1 MSDASEAPKIAFA
14 PHFEV
19 RTLDERRL
27 LLLSED
33 RSVLLTGK
41 LYVLIAPYLDG
52 SRTREEI
59 VAAVRSTTAAPPD
72 RIELAMS
79 TLLGKQYAT
88 PVAPGVPAAR
98 AAFWTELGVDPVVAE
113 KRLRG
118 TRVAVRALGLA
129 AGADGAAADHLV
141 AALGEAGFAVSAKTD
156 AADITDDAELAIVL
170 VDDYLDPQ
178 LDALNREMRRSGQR
192 WLPLKAAGRVAWLGP
207 IFQPA
212 EGPCWACLSK
222 RMVENRPREAEAA
235 GGEPLSRVSRGEFPA
250 ARGIALNVAALELA
264 RAVAE
269 VSHAA
274 LAAPNVL
281 TFDLKSLALTRHVVY
296 RQTACPVCGV
306 LDETPAE
313 GRPLRLE
320 SRRKHPVSDGGSRTC
335 PPEDVLA
342 RLEPHVSPI
351 SGLIGG
357 LVDQSPAAGLPVYG
371 TRGIFPVAVGPRENR
386 RVGRAESSA
395 GKGTTEIQAKVS
407 CLAEA
412 VERYSVGWQGW
423 EPRRRATLAELGPAA
438 IHPNDVMRYSERQYA
453 TRGTQTRREESF
465 NSVDAPF
472 SPERAVDW
480 TPMWSLSHE
489 RVRWLPTQLCYYSYR
504 GEPDHQFYWADSNG
518 CASGSTL
525 EEAVLQGFLELV
537 ERDSCALWW
546 YNRVRRPAIDLA
558 SFDDPFFRRA
568 EAFLR
573 GKGRTL
579 YALDLTSDLGVPV
592 VVAVTH
598 DAAGGKII
606 CGLGAHLSVHVAA
619 SRAVAELNQ
628 MLALETDEGRQT
640 RGSAE
645 PELAWWMREATIEN
659 QSYVAPASGRPLT
672 VADYPWL
679 ERDDLLDDI
688 KHCVAAVQ
696 RCGMEMLVLDATRS
710 EVGFPTVRVTVPG
723 MRHFWAR
730 FAPGR
735 LYDVP
740 AALGWLDRPLEETEL
755 NPIPFFL

>member
-1 MSDASEAPKIAFA
+1 MSDARENRKIAFA
-14 PHFEV
+14 PHFEI

-52 SRTREEI
+52 SRTRDEI
-59 VAAVRSTTAAPPD
+59 VAELRSRTQAPLD
-72 RIELAMS
+72 RIDVAMS
-79 TLLGKQYAT
+79 TLLGKRYAT
-88 PVAPGVPAAR
+88 PIAPGVPAPR
-98 AAFWTELGVDPVVAE
+98 AAFWAELGVDAAGAE
-113 KRLRG
+113 QRLRG
-118 TRVAVRALGLA
+118 TRVVVRALGRA
-129 AGADGAAADHLV
+129 AGADGLAADDFMAILT
-141 AALGEAGFAVSAKTD
+141 EAGFPVGEDSD
-156 AADITDDAELAIVL
+156 AADITVVL

-178 LDALNREMRRSGQR
+178 LDVINRDMRRTGRR

-207 IFQPA
+207 IFQA
-212 EGPCWACLSK
+212 ADGPCWACLCK
-222 RMVENRPREAEAA
+222 RMVENRPAEAHAA
-235 GGEPLSRVSRGEFPA
+235 GGEPLSRVSRGEFPV
-250 ARGIALNVAALELA
+250 ARALALNLAALELA
-264 RAVAE
+264 RAVAGVTE
-269 VSHAA
+269 AA
-274 LAAPNVL
+274 LAGSTVL
-281 TFDLKSLALTRHVVY
+281 TFDLKNHALTRHVVH
-296 RQTACPVCGV
+296 RQTACPVCGAGHDTV
-306 LDETPAE
+306 AE

-320 SRRKHPVSDGGSRTC
+320 PRRKYALADGGSRAC
-335 PPEDVLA
+335 PPEEVLA

-351 SGLIGG
+351 TGLISG

-412 VERYSVGWQGW
+412 VERYSIGWQGW
-423 EPRRRATLAELGPAA
+423 EPRRRSTLPELGPEA

-453 TRGTQTRREESF
+453 ARATQKRREESF
-465 NSVDAPF
+465 NWVGVPF

-480 TPMWSLSHE
+480 TAMWSLSHE
-489 RVRWLPTQLCYYSYR
+489 RVRWLPTQLCYYNYR
-504 GEPDHQFYWADSNG
+504 GEPDHDFYYADSNG

-546 YNRVRRPAIDLA
+546 YSRARRPAIDLA

-568 EAFLR
+568 EAFLG

-579 YALDLTSDLGVPV
+579 YALDLTSDLGIPA

-606 CGLGAHLSVHVAA
+606 CGLGAHLSAHVAA

-628 MLALETDEGRQT
+628 MLALETDAGRHT
-640 RGSAE
+640 RGSDE
-645 PELAWWMREATIEN
+645 PELAWWLREATIEN
-659 QSYVAPASGRPLT
+659 QPYVGPAPGRRLT
-672 VADYPWL
+672 AGDYPRL
-679 ERDDLLDDI
+679 EGDDLLDDI

-696 RCGMEMLVLDATRS
+696 RSGLEMLVLDATRA

-740 AALGWLDRPLEETEL
+740 PALGWIDRPLDETEL

>member
-1 MSDASEAPKIAFA
+1 MSDAGEDPKIAFA
-14 PHFEV
+14 SHFEV
-19 RTLDERRL
+19 RTLDGRRL

-52 SRTREEI
+52 SRTRDEI
-59 VAAVRSTTAAPPD
+59 VAALRSATTAPLD

-79 TLLGKQYAT
+79 TLLGKRYAT
-88 PVAPGVPAAR
+88 PVATGVPAPR
-98 AAFWTELGVDPVVAE
+98 AAFWTELGVVDPAGAE
-113 KRLRG
+113 QRLRG
-118 TRVAVRALGLA
+118 TRVAARALGRA
-129 AGADGAAADHLV
+129 AGADGVAADHFV
-141 AALGEAGFAVSAKTD
+141 AALTEAGFPVAVDAD
-156 AADITDDAELAIVL
+156 AADITVVL

-178 LDALNREMRRSGQR
+178 LDAINRDMRRTGRR

-207 IFQPA
+207 IFHPA
-212 EGPCWACLSK
+212 DGPCWACLSK
-222 RMVENRPREAEAA
+222 RLVENRPAEAHAA
-235 GGEPLSRVSRGEFPA
+235 GGEPLSRVSRGEFPV
-250 ARGIALNVAALELA
+250 ARRIALNLAGLELA
-264 RAVAE
+264 RAVAG
-269 VSHAA
+269 VPDAA
-274 LAAPNVL
+274 LAGPNVL
-281 TFDLKSLALTRHVVY
+281 TFDLKNHALTRHVVH
-296 RQTACPVCGV
+296 RQTACPVCGER
-306 LDETPAE
+306 LDSVAE
-313 GRPLRLE
+313 GRLLRLE
-320 SRRKHPVSDGGSRTC
+320 SRRKYALADGGSRAC
-335 PPEDVLA
+335 PPEEVLA
-342 RLEPHVSPI
+342 RLEPHVSPLT
-351 SGLIGG
+351 GLISG

-453 TRGTQTRREESF
+453 ARATQKLREESF
-465 NSVDAPF
+465 NWVGAPF

-480 TPMWSLSHE
+480 TPTWSLTHE
-489 RVRWLPTQLCYYSYR
+489 RVRWLPTQLCYYNYR
-504 GEPDHQFYWADSNG
+504 GEPDHDFYCADSNG

-558 SFDDPFFRRA
+558 GFDDPFFRRA

-579 YALDLTSDLGVPV
+579 YALDLTSDLGIPV

-598 DAAGGKII
+598 AAGRKII

-640 RGSAE
+640 RGSDE

-659 QSYVAPASGRPLT
+659 QPYLVAAPGRRLT
-672 VADYPWL
+672 VADYSML
-679 ERDDLLDDI
+679 ETDDLLGDV
-688 KHCVAAVQ
+688 KQCVAAVQ
-696 RCGMEMLVLDATRS
+696 RGGLEMLVLDTTRA

-723 MRHFWAR
+723 LRHFWAR
-730 FAPGR
+730 FGSGR

-740 AALGWLDRPLEETEL
+740 VSLGWLPRPLDETEL